1 MKRLIIIALVLVTA
15 QVTAQERNNRQNKE
29 RGERSERYQDYTP
42 EEIATLQ
49 TKKMT
54 LHLDLTKSQ
63 QKEIQKLNL
72 ENAKERKVKMDARKS
87 QKEGDEFQKP
97 SKEERLKMQNER
109 LDNQIAMKNKMKNI
123 LNEDQFAKWEKLQ
136 QDMKNKMMAKNR
148 GQKKGQ
154 NKGQNKGQ
162 KR

>member
-15 QVTAQERNNRQNKE
+15 QVTAQERNSRQNKE

-154 NKGQNKGQ
+154 NKGQ

>member
-1 MKRLIIIALVLVTA
+1 MKKLIIIALVLVTV

-29 RGERSERYQDYTP
+29 RGERNERFQDYTP
-42 EEIATLQ
+42 EEMATLQ

-97 SKEERLKMQNER
+97 TKEERLKMMNER

-123 LNEDQFAKWEKLQ
+123 LNEDQFAKWEQLQ

-154 NKGQNKGQ
+154 NKGQ

>member
-1 MKRLIIIALVLVTA
+1 MKRLIIIALVLLTV

-29 RGERSERYQDYTP
+29 RGERNERYQDYTP
-42 EEIATLQ
+42 EEMATLQ

-72 ENAKERKVKMDARKS
+72 ENAIERKAKMDARKS
-87 QKEGDEFQKP
+87 QKEGNEFQKP
-97 SKEERLKMQNER
+97 SKEERFKMQNER

-123 LNEDQFAKWEKLQ
+123 LNDDQFVKWEQLQ
-136 QDMKNKMMAKNR
+136 QDMKNKMKPKNR

-154 NKGQNKGQ
+154 NKGQ

>member
-1 MKRLIIIALVLVTA
+1 MKKLIIIALVLVTV

-29 RGERSERYQDYTP
+29 RGERNERFQDYTP
-42 EEIATLQ
+42 EEMATLQ

-97 SKEERLKMQNER
+97 TKEERLKMMNER

-123 LNEDQFAKWEKLQ
+123 LNEDQFAKWEQLQ